1 MLVVPAE
8 KTSPENHSV
17 PADVVER
24 LFPAAIE
31 VFAERDFHAVGM
43 RDIAAAS
50 GVSTA
55 TMYKYFRSK
64 EALLFVILK
73 QELAAIDV
81 GIRAAVAEA
90 QSAREQWRACFREL
104 MRHYDANP
112 DFATVYFIT
121 VPTKTW
127 ISEGS
132 WASFGSADFL
142 QDLAARQR
150 AAGQIDRSISPSM
163 AASLVFMLCAREVQ
177 LWFYRGKSWRLT
189 DRSDRM
195 TALFWK
201 AVSLENGT
209 LERCGN
215 LETEGT

>member
-1 MLVVPAE
+1 MLPGPADKANQDNHGVPAE
-8 KTSPENHSV
+8 
-17 PADVVER
+17 VVER
-24 LFPAAIE
+24 LFPAAIRL
-31 VFAERDFHAVGM
+31 FAERDFHAVGM

-55 TMYKYFRSK
+55 TMYKYFHAK
-64 EALLFVILK
+64 EALLFAILRR
-73 QELAAIDV
+73 ELSAIDV
-81 GIRAAVAEA
+81 DLRKAVAQA
-90 QSAREQWRACFREL
+90 RSAEEQWRACFREL

-112 DFATVYFIT
+112 DIATVYFIT
-121 VPTKTW
+121 VPTRTW

-142 QDLAARQR
+142 QGLAACQQ
-150 AAGQIDRSISPSM
+150 AAGRIDRAITPSM

-189 DRSDRM
+189 DRADRM

-201 AVSLENGT
+201 TVSL
-209 LERCGN
+209 
-215 LETEGT
+215 